1 MERACC
7 ICRTCQMKLETVCGL
22 EEIRV
27 AGTRGI
33 AKVEGSTDLF
43 RRDPSGRHSGSVLRH
58 TNSRRLYENRDELQD
73 DEMVHGAWRQA
84 MRPTWTTKRIISTSI
99 PSTYLR
105 WFANL
110 CRSPFYS

>member
-33 AKVEGSTDLF
+33 AKV
-43 RRDPSGRHSGSVLRH
+43 
-58 TNSRRLYENRDELQD
+58 
-73 DEMVHGAWRQA
+73 
-84 MRPTWTTKRIISTSI
+84 
-99 PSTYLR
+99 
-105 WFANL
+105 
-110 CRSPFYS
+110 